1 MCLTPPAPSLCTC
14 TSVCVF
20 CRYVSA
26 RYKDFPYW
34 FGGDAGSKRDVVE
47 FIQTYNSMRHVEI
60 PGEGPSPFS
69 RKKADV
75 MEEVVQALGG
85 AGGQDKDEI

>member
-1 MCLTPPAPSLCTC
+1 M
-14 TSVCVF
+14 
-20 CRYVSA
+20 
-26 RYKDFPYW
+26 
-34 FGGDAGSKRDVVE
+34 VE

-60 PGEGPSPFS
+60 PGDGPSPFS